1 MLTPIVIFLMVK
13 IKDIE
18 IKSPALFLAPMEDVT
33 DLTFRY
39 MCKYFGVN
47 VMYTEFIS
55 SEALVRSIKK
65 TTEKLVF
72 YDYERPLAIQIFG
85 NNLESMV
92 EAAKIAE
99 SYKPDFIDINFGC
112 PVKKIATKGSG
123 SGMMRNPDLLVDI
136 TGSIVKAINLPV
148 TVKTRLGWDENSI
161 IIEELAERLQDA
173 GIAALA
179 IHGRTRSQFYRG
191 VSDWEPIGRVKNNQ
205 RIKIPIIGNG
215 DIKNPEDVRN
225 AFDIYGVD
233 GIMIGRG
240 AIGRPWLFK
249 EIKHFMETGELLPPL
264 STRNRIDIAR
274 LHLQKSVEFKGE
286 KYGILEMRQHFS
298 NYFKGLPDF
307 KETRLKLVTANDIEA
322 LNLVFEHIDKT
333 WGDMPLINDH
343 LIDSCCKKLENL

>member
-1 MLTPIVIFLMVK
+1 MVK
-13 IKDIE
+13 IGNIE
-18 IKSPALFLAPMEDVT
+18 IKDPALFLAPMEDVS

-39 MCKYFGVN
+39 MCKHFGAD

-65 TTEKLVF
+65 TTQKLTF

-85 NNLESMV
+85 NNLDSMV

-99 SYKPDFIDINFGC
+99 TYNPDFLDINFGC

-123 SGMMRNPDLLVDI
+123 SGMMRNPELLTEI
-136 TGSIVKAINLPV
+136 TASIVKAVNLPV

-161 IIEELAERLQDA
+161 IIEDLAERLQDV

-191 VSDWEPIGRVKNNQ
+191 ESDWEPIGRVKNNP

-215 DIKNPEDVRN
+215 DIKSPEGAKN
-225 AFDIYGVD
+225 AFERYGVD

-240 AIGRPWLFK
+240 VIGRPWLFK
-249 EIKHFMETGELLPPL
+249 EIKYFLETGERLPPF
-264 STRNRIDIAR
+264 STRERIDIAR
-274 LHLQKSVEFKGE
+274 MHLYKSIEFKGE
-286 KYGILEMRQHFS
+286 VYGILEMRQHFS
-298 NYFKGLPDF
+298 NYFKGLPNF
-307 KETRLKLVTANDIEA
+307 KDTRLKLVTTNDIET
-322 LNLVFEHIDKT
+322 LESIFEYIDQT
-333 WGDMPLINDH
+333 WGDIPLVNDH